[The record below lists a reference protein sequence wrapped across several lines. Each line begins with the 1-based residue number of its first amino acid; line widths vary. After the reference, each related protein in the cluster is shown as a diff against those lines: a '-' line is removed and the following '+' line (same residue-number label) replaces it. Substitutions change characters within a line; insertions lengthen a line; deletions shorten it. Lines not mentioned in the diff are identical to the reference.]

1 MLLLRSKYSYETNTT
16 GTIQFGIKMGKVR
29 ISKVSMYLI

>member
-1 MLLLRSKYSYETNTT
+1 MLLLRSKYLYETNVTWMV
-16 GTIQFGIKMGKVR
+16 QFGIKMGKLR